1 MLMYDGVKHDALL
14 KNLNR
19 FCSTWPCLHGTCSII
34 KVHLQVLSIHALL
47 KGVLSLQNNITL
59 LFHIILLIEIPL
71 TVTLEI
77 RK

>member
-34 KVHLQVLSIHALL
+34 KVHLQVLNALL
-47 KGVLSLQNNITL
+47 NGVFSLQNNLAL
-59 LFHIILLIEIPL
+59 LFTHRNPI
-71 TVTLEI
+71 TVTL
-77 RK
+77 KTHK

>member
-34 KVHLQVLSIHALL
+34 KVHLQVLNALL

-59 LFHIILLIEIPL
+59 LFLIILLIEIPL

>member
-34 KVHLQVLSIHALL
+34 KVHLQVLNALL

-59 LFHIILLIEIPL
+59 LFLIILLIEIPL
-71 TVTLEI
+71 TVTLKI